1 MSRAFDRLPLQSR
14 LRWAAAACLGAA
26 WVATMLLWW
35 VLGMPR
41 IGSGAALLAVLLAG
55 VWLVLRHL
63 ERRAL
68 APLAELAGEAA
79 SREAALLP
87 VPPTA
92 DEVAVIARGFNAL
105 VERLHEAQRHERE
118 HHDRVEEAVRQ
129 RTQAL
134 RAAVDEVQAASQA
147 KSRFLASLSHE
158 VRTPMNGVLGMA
170 QLLSATTL
178 DASQRNYLGLMQR
191 SGSGLLA
198 LLDELLDFSRL
209 EGHEIEL
216 AAQPVALRAL
226 LDEVAAAVYPLA
238 IERGLLFDGHLSPDL
253 PPRVQG
259 DTSRLRQ
266 VCLNLLTN
274 AIKFTQV
281 GQVRLAARRDEAR
294 GLVVIEVSD
303 TGQGIPLEM
312 RARIFTPF
320 VQVDDSL
327 ARRQGGV
334 GLGLSIVDT
343 LVRAMGGHTEVDS
356 EPGYGST
363 FRVCLPLAVLGDAA
377 PQRGPSLRVAVIS
390 DAPGGQQALRD
401 RLIFLGHDCVAALT
415 WRELSFAPEALSDA
429 KPEAVLYDEPPAGW
443 PAGGTGVFATAAV
456 AGPPQGSGVPPRG
469 ADAQRPGAH
478 TFPAPWVS
486 VLVHRSAP
494 PPALSGPR
502 RVVRPLSDAALQRA
516 LDGAQTLAAEAV
528 ALPEPAAAATRGPLL
543 LVEDNEI
550 NQVVARSFLEHLGF
564 EVDVS
569 GDATGAFGALRERD
583 YALILMDCQ
592 MPGMDGYETT
602 RRIRAGEVG
611 ERAQRTPIVALTAH
625 ASPDDRRRCLDAGMN
640 DYLAKPVNVQ
650 SLAATLERWM
660 LPERV

>member
-26 WVATMLLWW
+26 WLATMLLWW

-41 IGSGAALLAVLLAG
+41 MGTGAALLAVLLAG
-55 VWLVLRHL
+55 VWLALRHL

-118 HHDRVEEAVRQ
+118 HLDRLEEAVRQ

-134 RAAVDEVQAASQA
+134 RVAVEEAQAASQA

-170 QLLSATTL
+170 QLLSATAL
-178 DASQRNYLGLMQR
+178 DATQRNYLDLMQR
-191 SGSGLLA
+191 SASGLLG

-209 EGHEIEL
+209 EGHAIEL
-216 AAQPVALRAL
+216 AAQPVALRSL

-238 IERGLLFDGHLSPDL
+238 VERGLLFEGHLSPDL
-253 PPRVQG
+253 PQRVQG

-274 AIKFTQV
+274 AVKFTQV
-281 GQVRLAARRDEAR
+281 GQVRLAVRRDEAR
-294 GLVVIEVSD
+294 GLVLIEVSD
-303 TGQGIPLEM
+303 TGQGIPPEM

-320 VQVDDSL
+320 VQLDDSL

-356 EPGYGST
+356 EPGHGST
-363 FRVCLPLAVLGDAA
+363 FRVCLPLAVLADAA
-377 PQRGPSLRVAVIS
+377 PQPSRSLRVAVIS

-401 RLIFLGHDCVAALT
+401 RLLFLGHDCVAALT
-415 WRELSFAPEALSDA
+415 WRELSFAPEALSEA
-429 KPEAVLYDEPPAGW
+429 KPEAVLYDEPPSGW
-443 PAGGTGVFATAAV
+443 PAGGTGVFATE
-456 AGPPQGSGVPPRG
+456 R
-469 ADAQRPGAH
+469 
-478 TFPAPWVS
+478 APWIS

-494 PPALSGPR
+494 LPGLSGPR

-516 LDGAQTLAAEAV
+516 LDGPDALAMDAG
-528 ALPEPAAAATRGPLL
+528 ALPEAAAAAPTRGPLL

-569 GDATGAFGALRERD
+569 GDSDGAFGALRERD

-650 SLAATLERWM
+650 SLAATLERW
-660 LPERV
+660 LLTERV

>member
-1 MSRAFDRLPLQSR
+1 MSRFDRLPLQSR
-14 LRWAAAACLGAA
+14 LRWAAAACLGTAWLLTMVLWAA
-26 WVATMLLWW
+26 FGA
-35 VLGMPR
+35 PR
-41 IGSGAALLAVLLAG
+41 LAAAGALLAVLLAG
-55 VWLVLRHL
+55 VWLALRHL

-118 HHDRVEEAVRQ
+118 HLDRLEEAVRQ

-134 RAAVDEVQAASQA
+134 RVAVDEAQAASQA

-170 QLLSATTL
+170 QLLSATAL
-178 DASQRNYLGLMQR
+178 DATQRNYLDLMQR
-191 SGSGLLA
+191 SGSGLLG

-209 EGHEIEL
+209 EGHAIEL
-216 AAQPVALRAL
+216 AAQPVALRSL

-238 IERGLLFDGHLSPDL
+238 VERGLLFEGHLSPDL
-253 PPRVQG
+253 PQRVQG

-281 GQVRLAARRDEAR
+281 GQVRLAVRRDEAR
-294 GLVVIEVSD
+294 GLVLIEVSD
-303 TGQGIPLEM
+303 TGQGIPPEM
-312 RARIFTPF
+312 RSRIFTPF
-320 VQVDDSL
+320 VQLDDSL

-343 LVRAMGGHTEVDS
+343 LVRAMGGHT
-356 EPGYGST
+356 
-363 FRVCLPLAVLGDAA
+363 CLPLAVLADAA
-377 PQRGPSLRVAVIS
+377 PQPSRSLRVAMIS

-401 RLIFLGHDCVAALT
+401 RLLFLGHDCVAALT

-429 KPEAVLYDEPPAGW
+429 KPEAVLYDEPPTGW
-443 PAGGTGVFATAAV
+443 PAGGTGVFATE
-456 AGPPQGSGVPPRG
+456 R
-469 ADAQRPGAH
+469 
-478 TFPAPWVS
+478 APWIS

-494 PPALSGPR
+494 LPGLSGPR

-516 LDGAQTLAAEAV
+516 LDGPEAQAADAG
-528 ALPEPAAAATRGPLL
+528 ALPEAAAAAPTRGPLL

-569 GDATGAFGALRERD
+569 GDASGAFGALRERD

-602 RRIRAGEVG
+602 QRIRAGEVG
-611 ERAQRTPIVALTAH
+611 EWAQRTPIVALTAH

-650 SLAATLERWM
+650 SLAATLERW
-660 LPERV
+660 LLAERV